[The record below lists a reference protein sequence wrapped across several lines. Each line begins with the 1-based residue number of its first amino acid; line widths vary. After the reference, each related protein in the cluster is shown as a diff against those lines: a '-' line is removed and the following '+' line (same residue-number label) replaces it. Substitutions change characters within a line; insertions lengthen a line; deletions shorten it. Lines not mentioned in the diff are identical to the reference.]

1 MPLLPQEYS
10 FKVQV
15 PGKGGKETLTVGKAE
30 LDMARYVS
38 FENAAQNALVPITFK
53 VGTTTTGYL
62 KLVITSQMLK
72 GEVGEDG
79 MTEVSGMTGLT
90 SVVHEVPDQDLSG
103 GGRSCMHCSSR
114 RCTCCQAQGC
124 ADCGPGWPGMHIVVY
139 CNCLAEQLLQC
150 TLVAQAP
157 RLLHAAAAA
166 PVTTHITSTTP
177 RQRISGKLHTHA
189 HTNLPFCGVH
199 RRLRG

>member
-90 SVVHEVPDQDLSG
+90 SVVHEVPEQDLSG
-103 GGRSCMHCSSR
+103 GGRR
-114 RCTCCQAQGC
+114 RPQRRTR
-124 ADCGPGWPGMHIVVY
+124 CGPAWQSATYMIAP
-139 CNCLAEQLLQC
+139 LQLLHC
-150 TLVAQAP
+150 KLVAHTP
-157 RLLHAAAAA
+157 WLLYAAAAA
-166 PVTTHITSTTP
+166 PLSTHH
-177 RQRISGKLHTHA
+177 LHHE
-189 HTNLPFCGVH
+189 
-199 RRLRG
+199 